1 MAATFENH
9 LKDDIGTSTHYMF
22 DDGAYSNGMTGL
34 DSGKNVI
41 VTGILVTNVKSP
53 AQSVTVTVHITTDG
67 STNYALVKDLNIPA
81 GDSVELC
88 QGKIVMQSGQ
98 DIGVTASTTA
108 AVDCVVS
115 ILKNA

>member
-1 MAATFENH
+1 M
-9 LKDDIGTSTHYMF
+9 
-22 DDGAYSNGMTGL
+22 
-34 DSGKNVI
+34 
-41 VTGILVTNVKSP
+41 
-53 AQSVTVTVHITTDG
+53 
-67 STNYALVKDLNIPA
+67 VKDLNIPA

-98 DIGVTASTTA
+98 DIGVTTSTTA

>member
-9 LKDDIGTSTHYMF
+9 LKDDIGTSTHFMF
-22 DDGAYSNGMTGL
+22 DDGSYSNGMTGL

-67 STNYALVKDLNIPA
+67 STNYALVKDLIFLL
-81 GDSVELC
+81 E
-88 QGKIVMQSGQ
+88 
-98 DIGVTASTTA
+98 
-108 AVDCVVS
+108 
-115 ILKNA
+115 IL